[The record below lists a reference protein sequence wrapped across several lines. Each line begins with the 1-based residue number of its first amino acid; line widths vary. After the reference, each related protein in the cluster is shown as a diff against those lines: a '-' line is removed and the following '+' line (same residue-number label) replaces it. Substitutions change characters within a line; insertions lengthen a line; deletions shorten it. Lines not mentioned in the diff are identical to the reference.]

1 MLYQKQSLQINS
13 DTVYVLH
20 FSEGHLDT
28 PLQIKGREL
37 YEVIKYSMKSDK
49 IKDIHSSLAKAVE
62 QGSEINLG
70 IVIGQVLCMLNELK
84 DGN

>member
-1 MLYQKQSLQINS
+1 MKG
-13 DTVYVLH
+13 
-20 FSEGHLDT
+20 SEM
-28 PLQIKGREL
+28 
-37 YEVIKYSMKSDK
+37 YEAIRYNIPRKK

-70 IVIGQVLCMLNELK
+70 IVIGQILFMLNELQ

>member
-1 MLYQKQSLQINS
+1 MLSINK
-13 DTVYVLH
+13 DTVYSLYFPEDKVDMS
-20 FSEGHLDT
+20 FQMKGSE
-28 PLQIKGREL
+28 I
-37 YEVIKYSMKSDK
+37 YEAIRYNIPRKK